1 MGSPDSRRRLPSSS
15 SSSSSSFSGL
25 GPCVARPGVGRSRV
39 GRARLGSTLRAF
51 AIVVA
56 TSVVTV
62 AGGAAL
68 ADVFHLKSG
77 GKIEG
82 VLQGEEDGE
91 YVIKTRVGTQRL
103 AKSDVVRIERK
114 ESVRERYERRRGALD
129 EDDVDAVIEL
139 AEWCRR
145 ERLVGEAEA
154 LFERAVELDPTR
166 EAAQKALGR
175 VQHRGEWMTPAERD
189 ERVRR
194 EAIADKRA
202 SGLVEY
208 EGEWVTV
215 EERDARMQG
224 LVFFEGM
231 WRPPSQVQEMKGLVQ
246 DENGAWVHRDALAA
260 RAEAAELEKK
270 LGVSLTLSERD
281 SIIVMS
287 ALPDRHVDELAE
299 KLSEGYRRFH
309 ETFGIDEDLLDR
321 RLLPVLE
328 VRERR
333 KFQLYLDHFAEKHEM
348 TEAWLS
354 VAREASGTYHFDPPF
369 IADFQAGR
377 AEEHLVNSAVNKL
390 GRILANRW
398 YPNFNYLPAWYE
410 EAIAVWLEVEVC
422 GNCTTYYLG
431 SPGVRNKGRYQQRKP
446 DVSKRFDPNKGWI
459 LHGEWIARLKD
470 AVETDSDTALQRL
483 IHLEANEMGSLD
495 IAKCWSFLD
504 WLVRRDA
511 QKFAA
516 FVRELRSRLPRYE
529 RRMNTR
535 EYVEIQ
541 RKAFRTIYD
550 RRLGE
555 LENEWQTE
563 ALGVDPK

>member
-1 MGSPDSRRRLPSSS
+1 M
-15 SSSSSSFSGL
+15 
-25 GPCVARPGVGRSRV
+25 
-39 GRARLGSTLRAF
+39 AF
-51 AIVVA
+51 ALGLAFLSIA
-56 TSVVTV
+56 P
-62 AGGAAL
+62 AIAL
-68 ADVFHLKSG
+68 GDVFHLKSG
-77 GKIEG
+77 GKLEG
-82 VLQGEEDGE
+82 TLQGEEGGK
-91 YVIKTRVGTQRL
+91 YIIKTRVGTQRI
-103 AKSDVVRIERK
+103 AKSDVARIERK
-114 ESVRERYERRRGALD
+114 ESVRDRYARERKRLD
-129 EDDVDAVIEL
+129 ENDVEAVIAL

-145 ERLVGEAEA
+145 ERLVAEAKA

-166 EAAQKALGR
+166 EKAQKALGR
-175 VQHRGEWMTPAERD
+175 VEHRGEWMTPEERD
-189 ERVRR
+189 ERARR
-194 EAIADKRA
+194 EAAAEKRA

-208 EGEWVTV
+208 EGEWVTA

-224 LVFFEGM
+224 LVFFEGQ
-231 WRPPSQVQEMKGLVQ
+231 WRPPALVQEMKGFVQ

-260 RAEAAELEKK
+260 RKEAEDLEQK
-270 LGVSLTLSERD
+270 LGVALTVSEGD

-287 ALPDRHVDELAE
+287 ALADKHVDEVAE
-299 KLSEGYRRFH
+299 KLSEGYRKFH

-333 KFQLYLDHFAEKHEM
+333 KFQLYLDHFAEKHQM
-348 TEAWLS
+348 TEGWLS
-354 VAREASGTYHFDPPF
+354 VAREASGTYHFDPPL

-377 AEEHLVNSAVNKL
+377 SEEHLVNSAVNKL

-410 EAIAVWLEVEVC
+410 EGIAVWLEVEVC

-431 SPGVRNKGRYQQRKP
+431 SPGVRNKGRYQQPKP

-470 AVETDSDTALQRL
+470 AVETDADTAMQRL

-495 IAKCWSFLD
+495 VAKCWSFLD
-504 WLVRRDA
+504 WLVRRDPE
-511 QKFAA
+511 KFSD
-516 FVRELRSRLPRYE
+516 FVRELRGRLPRYE

-541 RKAFRTIYD
+541 RNAFRAVYD
-550 RRLGE
+550 RRLGG
-555 LENEWQTE
+555 LENEWQVE
-563 ALGVDPK
+563 ALGVKLK